1 LICHGKWRDEFEDQ
15 CEELGMTMAAG
26 LDTGVL

>member
-1 LICHGKWRDEFEDQ
+1 VCRGGWQSTFLDQ

-26 LDTGVL
+26 LDFGIY